1 MDSTVIEMV
10 NDTKKNFEEVLNE
23 FEIYKDF
30 INKAMDE
37 LNKVSKWSD
46 YKDFE
51 DWYEDNAPQ
60 TKHIEVFE

>member
-10 NDTKKNFEEVLNE
+10 NDTKKNFEEVLSE

-30 INKAMDE
+30 INKATEE

-51 DWYEDNAPQ
+51 DWCDDNFPD
-60 TKHIEVFE
+60 TKRVDVYF